1 MKKTIFSAALLGFVS
16 IMCAQSGQKLKSDNP
31 LDCKTDVLFDAAINT
46 YFTETRGALS
56 AAVYIRGNTFFYNYA
71 QGQEILPTDST
82 LFEIGSITKTF
93 AGYLLAKAAVDN
105 QVNLQDDIR
114 QYLPGE
120 YPNLA
125 YHSHPV
131 RLCQLINHSSGLPY
145 DFIDRTPFAKLS
157 EDDMAP
163 LVVAL
168 ESKITHGRILQD
180 LHTVQLKAEPGIG
193 LSYSNVGAQLLGM
206 ILESIYAKPYTQLV
220 SEWITDPMGM
230 KDTRFE
236 LPAQSDRTIAGH
248 SVTGKIMPHASSGLA
263 GGLYSSSRD
272 LLKYGIRYL
281 NEDDMLIALTHQPTW
296 GQIEYYAMGLNWQ
309 MQHKPG
315 EARRIWQSGSTL
327 GYTSL
332 LSIYPDDGI
341 VIVLLSNRHDQDSEG
356 NLSTVAQTLFE
367 QIRNIKIFNFQF
379 N

>member
-16 IMCAQSGQKLKSDNP
+16 IMYAQSGQQLKSDNP

-71 QGQEILPTDST
+71 QGQEILPTDTT

-193 LSYSNVGAQLLGM
+193 LLFQCWSATAGD
-206 ILESIYAKPYTQLV
+206 
-220 SEWITDPMGM
+220 DPR
-230 KDTRFE
+230 KYLCKT
-236 LPAQSDRTIAGH
+236 
-248 SVTGKIMPHASSGLA
+248 
-263 GGLYSSSRD
+263 LYPI
-272 LLKYGIRYL
+272 G
-281 NEDDMLIALTHQPTW
+281 
-296 GQIEYYAMGLNWQ
+296 
-309 MQHKPG
+309 
-315 EARRIWQSGSTL
+315 
-327 GYTSL
+327 
-332 LSIYPDDGI
+332 
-341 VIVLLSNRHDQDSEG
+341 
-356 NLSTVAQTLFE
+356 F
-367 QIRNIKIFNFQF
+367 
-379 N
+379 